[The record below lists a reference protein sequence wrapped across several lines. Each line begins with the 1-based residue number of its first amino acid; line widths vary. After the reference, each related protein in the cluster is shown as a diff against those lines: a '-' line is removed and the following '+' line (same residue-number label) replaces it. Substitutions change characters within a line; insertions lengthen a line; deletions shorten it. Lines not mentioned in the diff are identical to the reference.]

1 MEYAFHIDIF
11 KRFHIDLFKRPK
23 TLGRSIMQPDMNIE
37 QIDLKIITLE

>member
-11 KRFHIDLFKRPK
+11 KRYHIDLFKSPK
-23 TLGRSIMQPDMNIE
+23 TMGRSIMQPDMNTE

>member
-23 TLGRSIMQPDMNIE
+23 TLGRSIMQLHMNIE